1 MRISTPARLA
11 LRGVALL
18 YLTVL
23 LAVPIVTIAWRTFE
37 PGLGAFWDSIR
48 TPAAISAFRF
58 RLKSCRTFKNI
69 LSRSA
74 DC

>member
-48 TPAAISAFRF
+48 TPIV
-58 RLKSCRTFKNI
+58 
-69 LSRSA
+69 
-74 DC
+74 